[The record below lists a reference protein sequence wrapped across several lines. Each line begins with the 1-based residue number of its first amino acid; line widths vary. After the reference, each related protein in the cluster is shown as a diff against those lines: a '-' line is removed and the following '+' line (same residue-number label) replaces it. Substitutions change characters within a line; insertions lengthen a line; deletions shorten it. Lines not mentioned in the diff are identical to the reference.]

1 MWLTRPNTSSVT
13 TTNLETRWSKEWVN
27 PFLRDV
33 LSSDTEDSRPDA
45 TEVVWLEVKF
55 FVQEGG
61 TGSQSHP
68 SLDGW

>member
-1 MWLTRPNTSSVT
+1 M
-13 TTNLETRWSKEWVN
+13 N